1 MTICR
6 RYLIALTGLAAAMSA
21 LPSFGALA
29 QQPGQLTIGLLHS
42 TSQGYFSN
50 FLSSVRNGMSE
61 SGLVDAQNVPIEYRW
76 AEGHPDRLPALA
88 ADLVQRRVTVIFAV
102 GGTAPAHAAKAAT
115 STIPIVFISASDP
128 IKAGLV
134 SSLNRPGGNV
144 TGVSLIGSELEAK
157 RLALL
162 HQLLPAAATISV
174 LINPTYPDADRERR
188 ELLQAADTLKQR
200 IEFTSASTADEID
213 AAFATMAQQHAGA
226 VLVAQDI
233 FFNTR
238 FAQIV
243 ALAARYRLPAI
254 YNQREYAAGGGL
266 LSYGTHFADG
276 YRQAGVYIGKIL
288 KGEKPADLPVQQP
301 TRFEMVINLK
311 TAKALGLDIPPTLL
325 ALADEVIE

>member
-1 MTICR
+1 MT
-6 RYLIALTGLAAAMSA
+6 LIGGAAAMPA
-21 LPSFGALA
+21 LSPFGAYA
-29 QQPGQLTIGLLHS
+29 QPSGQPTIGLLHS
-42 TSQGYFSN
+42 TSLGYFSK
-50 FLSSVRNGMSE
+50 FLSSVRQGLGQ
-61 SGLVDAQNVPIEYRW
+61 SGWVDGQNVNIEYRW

-88 ADLVQRRVTVIFAV
+88 AELVQRQVTAIFTV
-102 GGTAPAHAAKAAT
+102 GGSAPARAAKAAT
-115 STIPIVFISASDP
+115 STIPIVFISAADP

-134 SSLNRPGGNV
+134 ASLSRPGGNV

-174 LINPTYPDADRERR
+174 LINPKYPDADRERR
-188 ELLQAADTLKQR
+188 ELQQAADTLKER
-200 IEFTSASTADEID
+200 MEFVNASSSDEID

-233 FFNTR
+233 VFNTR
-238 FAQIV
+238 SAQIV

-276 YRQAGVYIGKIL
+276 YRQAGVYIGKVL

-311 TAKALGLDIPPTLL
+311 TAKTLGLDIPPTLL